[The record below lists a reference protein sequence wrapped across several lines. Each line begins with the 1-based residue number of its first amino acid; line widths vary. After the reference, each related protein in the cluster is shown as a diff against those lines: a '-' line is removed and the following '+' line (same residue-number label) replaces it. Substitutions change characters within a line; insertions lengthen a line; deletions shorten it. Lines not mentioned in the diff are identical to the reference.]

1 MTDMASTLVV
11 LIDADDVKYVFSAWP
26 DDICL
31 AVCLTRDGNCS
42 MVVFR
47 RDERG
52 AIPKRLME
60 ILRVGVDDVCF
71 VPRVHGFATKHFRY
85 SDERRLMALVASD
98 PDVLDEAVDYAV
110 NYTYA
115 IEEGLNPA
123 VVLGWELPDEPAP
136 RRSSAAPVGAARR
149 QAEDPST
156 GTLRGMSPL
165 LPDFLRKSAVQT
177 RRPRFASVRKS
188 KLGMMLPQA

>member
-1 MTDMASTLVV
+1 MADLASTLVV
-11 LIDADDVKYVFSAWP
+11 LIDADDVKHVFASWP

-31 AVCLTRDGNCS
+31 AVCMTRDGNCS

-52 AIPKRLME
+52 AIPQRLMD
-60 ILRVGVDDVCF
+60 IFRVDVDDVCF

-123 VVLGWELPDEPAP
+123 VVLGWELPDDPAP
-136 RRSSAAPVGAARR
+136 RFRSAPPVGAARR
-149 QAEDPST
+149 QAEEQPVGGS
-156 GTLRGMSPL
+156 RGGNPL